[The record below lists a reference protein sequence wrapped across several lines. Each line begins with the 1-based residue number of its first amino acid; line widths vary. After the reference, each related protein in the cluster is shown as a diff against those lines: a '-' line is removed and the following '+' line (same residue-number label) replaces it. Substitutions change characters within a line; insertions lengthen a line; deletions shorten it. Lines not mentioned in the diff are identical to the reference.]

1 MEKTVRF
8 DVEGMSCAACVARV
22 EKILNNNAGIENA
35 AVNLATQTV
44 QFETDLRDLEPVMT
58 QLGAAGYPAKFASA
72 DRPMQ
77 SEVRELEATEVWQ
90 RIVFAGAL
98 TIPVFVAE
106 MGGHLFPVIHD
117 WLHGLLTMRGL
128 WVVEFI
134 LATVLLAVPGREFF
148 QKGIPALMARAP
160 NMNSLVA
167 LGAGAAWLY
176 STLATFVPVIF
187 PDGALAV
194 YFEAAMMIVTLILL
208 GRYFEAR
215 AKGRTGAA
223 IEALIKLRPETANQI
238 VDGEEKTVPI
248 ATIRVGDVLRIRP
261 GERVSVDGIVID
273 GNSLVDESML
283 TGEPVP
289 VVKDIGDEVIGGTI
303 NADGTFCIEVRA
315 TGTDT
320 ILARIVRMVENAQA
334 EKLPIQATVDKVV
347 GVFVPVIMAI
357 SALTA
362 LIWLLLGGGL
372 SHAMVAAV
380 SVLIIACPCAMG
392 LATPTSIL
400 VGTGRAASL
409 GVLFRKGDALQKLNE
424 VTTVAFDK
432 TGTLTEGQP
441 RVVTIYSQD
450 RREALRFAAAV
461 EAMSEHPM
469 ARSILREAAEQGID
483 IEPVSDFKSHAGMGV
498 EGVVASRRV
507 LIGADRFMQ
516 SRSVSIANYQARA
529 ASLAQDGQTPFF
541 VAVDGEMFAL
551 IGVADPIKS
560 GARDVVTQLQN
571 RGMRVAMITGDN
583 AATADSIARRLG
595 IDLVESEVMPEGK
608 VDAVIALRGNGSIA
622 FFGDGVNDAPALA
635 AADVGIA
642 MGTGTDVAIETAD
655 VVLMRGDLN
664 GAVAAIRLS
673 RAVMR
678 NIRQNL
684 FWAFAYN
691 TALVP
696 VAAGILYPGLGVLLS
711 PVLAAAAMAFSSVF
725 VVTNALRLRNYTAGR
740 AA

>member
-1 MEKTVRF
+1 
-8 DVEGMSCAACVARV
+8 
-22 EKILNNNAGIENA
+22 
-35 AVNLATQTV
+35 
-44 QFETDLRDLEPVMT
+44 
-58 QLGAAGYPAKFASA
+58 
-72 DRPMQ
+72 
-77 SEVRELEATEVWQ
+77 
-90 RIVFAGAL
+90 
-98 TIPVFVAE
+98 
-106 MGGHLFPVIHD
+106 
-117 WLHGLLTMRGL
+117 
-128 WVVEFI
+128 
-134 LATVLLAVPGREFF
+134 
-148 QKGIPALMARAP
+148 
-160 NMNSLVA
+160 
-167 LGAGAAWLY
+167 
-176 STLATFVPVIF
+176 
-187 PDGALAV
+187 
-194 YFEAAMMIVTLILL
+194 
-208 GRYFEAR
+208 
-215 AKGRTGAA
+215 
-223 IEALIKLRPETANQI
+223 
-238 VDGEEKTVPI
+238 
-248 ATIRVGDVLRIRP
+248 
-261 GERVSVDGIVID
+261 
-273 GNSLVDESML
+273 
-283 TGEPVP
+283 
-289 VVKDIGDEVIGGTI
+289 
-303 NADGTFCIEVRA
+303 
-315 TGTDT
+315 
-320 ILARIVRMVENAQA
+320 
-334 EKLPIQATVDKVV
+334 
-347 GVFVPVIMAI
+347 MAI

-362 LIWLLLGGGL
+362 VTWLMLGGGL

-469 ARSILREAAEQGID
+469 ARSILREASEQGID
-483 IEPVSDFKSHAGMGV
+483 IEPVTDFKSHAGMGV

-516 SRSVSIANYQARA
+516 SRSVSIANYEARA

-560 GARDVVTQLQN
+560 GAREVVDQLQN

-608 VDAVIALRGNGSIA
+608 VDAVIALRGEGSIA

-691 TALVP
+691 AALVP
-696 VAAGILYPGLGVLLS
+696 VAAGIFYPGLGVLLS

-740 AA
+740 SA